1 MRLGSRVSSQWTK
14 LRRASVAEL
23 GVRAR
28 QWSAAWAE
36 RLRISSQ
43 LRLPNDRGFARI
55 LERFRTRTTPGFFAA
70 FSQREDVP
78 DLLRRRWPE
87 LEARVIEVADHMCRG
102 QFDLLGRSRLDCG
115 APIDWHRDPVSG
127 TRVERRHWSRIDH
140 LDPKVAGEYKLIWEL
155 NRHQYFVTL
164 GKAYWYTNDERYA
177 ATFVEHLMAWMDANP
192 PTIGVNWASSL
203 EVAFRAIAWIWGLHF
218 FKASPCLSDT
228 VLLRTLRFLYLHGRH
243 VETYLSTYSSPNT
256 HITGEA
262 LGLLYL
268 GTMLPELDCAERWRR
283 IGWTVF
289 LEQLEKHVRPD
300 GSYFEQST
308 YYHRYTSDFCLH
320 ALILGQVNGGPIPA
334 VLSDKLRLLLDH
346 LMHLSQPDGRTPL
359 VGDDDGGRVL
369 PLDERSP
376 NDFRAT
382 LATGAALFQRSDYRY
397 VSGPASEETLWL
409 LGSAGL
415 CAFDAVEPAAPAVQS
430 RAFPDGGYHVLRDGW
445 EREASS
451 MTIDCG
457 PHGVLNCGHAHADAL
472 ALTLVVRGTAV
483 LVDPGTYT
491 YTAPP
496 VLRDHFRSSG
506 AHNTVTVAGQ
516 SSSIPS
522 GPFSWQHTARTF
534 LTSWQPGERCD
545 YFEGTHDGY
554 ARLTPPA
561 AHHRAVLFLKGDYWI
576 VRDRVATEGDHDVQ
590 VHFQFAPDIRV
601 AVQSADRVVA
611 RWGTN
616 ASELLEIGI
625 FGQPGELRREEGWVS
640 GSYGALSPAA
650 SCVFTAR
657 GMGTRE
663 IVSFLIPRTRTE
675 ESLVIHER
683 AASNGRAFTI
693 VGRGVE
699 DTLLIGRDGEVAS
712 DDLSTDAALAWVR
725 RLRGSE
731 QPLEFVLVQGTRL
744 AWRGRRLTQADD
756 PSDLT
761 AARVEGSELPV
772 EVS

>member
-28 QWSAAWAE
+28 QWSAAWSE

-43 LRLPNDRGFARI
+43 LRLPDDRGFARI
-55 LERFRTRTTPGFFAA
+55 LERFRTRTAPRFFAA
-70 FSQREDVP
+70 FGEREDVVE
-78 DLLRRRWPE
+78 LLRRRWPD
-87 LEARVIEVADHMCRG
+87 LEARVVESADHISCG

-127 TRVERRHWSRIDH
+127 TRVARRHWSRIDH

-177 ATFVEHLMAWMDANP
+177 ATFVDHLMAWMDANP
-192 PTIGVNWASSL
+192 PKIGVNWASSL
-203 EVAFRAIAWIWGLHF
+203 EVAFRAIAWIWGLYF
-218 FKASPCLSDT
+218 FKASPNLSDT

-308 YYHRYTSDFCLH
+308 YYHRYTTDFCLH
-320 ALILGQVNGGPIPA
+320 ALILGQVQGGPIPA

-382 LATGAALFQRSDYRY
+382 LATGAALFERPDYRY

-415 CAFDAVEPAAPAVQS
+415 RAFDAVESAAPAVQS
-430 RAFPDGGYHVLRDGW
+430 RAFPDGGYHLLRDGW
-445 EREASS
+445 ERDASS

-472 ALTLVVRGTAV
+472 ALTLVVRGKAV

-491 YTAPP
+491 YTAPAA
-496 VLRDHFRSSG
+496 LRDHFRSSS

-522 GPFSWQHTARTF
+522 GPFTWQHTARTF
-534 LTSWQPGERCD
+534 LTSWQPGARCD
-545 YFEGTHDGY
+545 YIEGKHDGY

-561 AHHRAVLFLKGDYWI
+561 AHGRAVLFLKGDYWI
-576 VRDRVATEGDHDVQ
+576 VRDRVETEGDHDVQ

-601 AVQSADRVVA
+601 HVQSADRVVGG
-611 RWGTN
+611 WGTN

-625 FGQPGELRREEGWVS
+625 FGHRGALRCEEGRVS
-640 GSYGALSPAA
+640 SSYGALSPAT

-657 GMGTRE
+657 GKGTRE
-663 IVSFLIPRTRTE
+663 IVSFLVPRTQNE

-683 AASNGRAFTI
+683 PASNGRAFTI

-699 DTLLIGRDGEVAS
+699 DTLLIGWDGEVAS
-712 DDLSTDAALAWVR
+712 DDISTDAALAWVR
-725 RLRGSE
+725 RLRGAE
-731 QPLEFVLVQGTRL
+731 QPLEFVLVHGTRL
-744 AWRGRRLTQADD
+744 AWRGRRLIQADD
-756 PSDLT
+756 PIDLT
-761 AARVEGSELPV
+761 AARVQGSEPPV